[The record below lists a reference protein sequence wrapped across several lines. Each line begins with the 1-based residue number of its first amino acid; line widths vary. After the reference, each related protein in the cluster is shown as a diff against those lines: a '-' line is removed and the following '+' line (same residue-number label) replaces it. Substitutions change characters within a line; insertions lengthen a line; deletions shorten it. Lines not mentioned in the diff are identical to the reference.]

1 MTHPVSS
8 PDAAIEV
15 AYAPA
20 PAYDALH
27 LFIDGE
33 WLPAG
38 ARATAPVINPA
49 SGREL
54 GRVPLAT
61 AADLDRAL
69 DATARAFAVWRRTVP
84 AERARVLKGA
94 AALIRERA
102 GRIAT
107 LLTLEEGKPL
117 AESRDEVLRA
127 ADYFEW
133 FAEEARRIDGR
144 VVPSNRPG
152 VQQLVKRLPI
162 GPVAAFTPWN
172 FPAITPARKLSAA
185 LAAGCSVVLKPGEE
199 SPATALALARALDDA
214 GLPKGVLQV
223 VFGVPDEVSRRLIA
237 SPAIRKVAF
246 TGSAPVGRLLSAR
259 AAEGVKPVTLE
270 LGGHGPVLVFD
281 DADLAHAASGGAANR
296 FRGTG
301 QVCISA
307 TRFLIQRRAYDAF
320 VEQFVAAT
328 RALVVGDG
336 LRPDTQVGPLANA
349 RQLAKVEALVAD
361 AVARG
366 ARVLAGG
373 RRIAGDGFFFEPTVL
388 AEVPADA
395 RVMHEEPFGPIAVLM
410 RFDTLEAGLAEANRL
425 PYGLAAYAF
434 TSSART
440 ALAVGDGLEA
450 GMVGINQYRIVATEL
465 PFGGIKESGH
475 GSEGGVEGIAPYLVN
490 QFISQA

>member
-8 PDAAIEV
+8 PDAATE
-15 AYAPA
+15 A
-20 PAYDALH
+20 AYDALH